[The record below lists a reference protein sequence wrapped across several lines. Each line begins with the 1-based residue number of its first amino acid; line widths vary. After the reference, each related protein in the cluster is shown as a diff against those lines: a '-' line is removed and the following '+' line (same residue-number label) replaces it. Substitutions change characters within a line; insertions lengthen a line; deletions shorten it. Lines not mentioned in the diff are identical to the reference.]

1 MPTPGQEARPL
12 IYPLPHR
19 LLPPAFSQ
27 STPLY
32 LPPSSATSQSG
43 QSPPPPPPLLPPSR
57 TSYSPRGRERAYHSP
72 ARCLQPVG
80 QPLSLISYSLKPKA
94 RDFHSQ
100 ILQSRPPPLSLMREF
115 WATSLS
121 EITWQIS

>member
-12 IYPLPHR
+12 IYPLPH
-19 LLPPAFSQ
+19 LQLPPICKQ
-27 STPLY
+27 ITPRY
-32 LPPSSATSQSG
+32 QPLPSATFWRAL
-43 QSPPPPPPLLPPSR
+43 SPPPPHPPHP
-57 TSYSPRGRERAYHSP
+57 HSK
-72 ARCLQPVG
+72 VF
-80 QPLSLISYSLKPKA
+80 SLFKAKA

-100 ILQSRPPPLSLMREF
+100 ILQSRPPPLSLMQEF